1 LSNSGGVPF
10 RISWSWI
17 VGGPAAHGPGPLG
30 AYEEGDRV
38 ISKPESPGVS
48 KEDIQVDLTGSTLTI
63 KGEKKSEE
71 ETKEEDY
78 CCCQRS
84 YGSFRRSIEL
94 PAEVKVDQ
102 VEASFKNRILEIRLP
117 KTEEARKKI
126 TKVKIS

>member
-1 LSNSGGVPF
+1 M
-10 RISWSWI
+10 
-17 VGGPAAHGPGPLG
+17 
-30 AYEEGDRV
+30 
-38 ISKPESPGVS
+38 S
-48 KEDIQVDLTGSTLTI
+48 KEDIQDDLTGSTLTI

-71 ETKEEDY
+71 ETKEEDC

-84 YGSFRRSIEL
+84 YGSFSRSIEL

-117 KTEEARKKI
+117 QTEEARKKI